1 MMFEKDHIYMAWI
14 TYKKH
19 STNTAFRRQIAKI
32 NAEWVVQSQPIISI
46 LQSELNA
53 FLQANSLNG
62 MQSVSGVVV
71 SKDNETGTGSIY
83 NPKHGVCD
91 YQLTSKTAFNVGSF
105 VHFIPME
112 DLFGCMTALNIFK
125 TSSLAHSV
133 SLLSTKPDIKLSIS
147 NWNYN
152 DQRNVVCAPDWGL
165 TFNFISVSF
174 KDLLDYSQ
182 PLAVVYDKKAKKF
195 TLPDEDDLN
204 LYSSLSLGSQPVN
217 ENKSGPLKKDAETT
231 KVVVPKQNHRQT
243 SQVVS
248 NDNKTSETDAVVVL
262 LRSNNIVLF
271 ALRTD
276 LPAKKFTM
284 AKSRFEVEPYV
295 GDWFRISLPTCEI
308 VRKVNEP
315 VLKTVPI
322 SKELIKLHTRM
333 KVLDDF
339 VEGNELCGHSDHL
352 GPIIDNAKILKK
364 YQLGKTID
372 VWVLSTAEINGAHWR
387 IFSEKSKPQRQSDL
401 RPSCGLNAR
410 QQKTEDLK
418 DISKGAP
425 KTENTSHTP
434 IINQQRAGKKSK
446 SELLEVV
453 AKDDKVSRANNI
465 FSMRTSGIS
474 TAQSSLLSYS
484 LSPGGVITVTPKT
497 LTNGMPC
504 QKVKNTKESAHNSAC
519 NAESNSPSIISDK
532 NKTIKA
538 NAVVTKLT
546 NPCIN
551 RSISKFGENK
561 IPCMGDWFHLTM
573 SSEKDY
579 RNMTGIPLQEPVLK
593 SRIKT
598 KVKITTLPKMA
609 SMNSS
614 ICGYSEDLG
623 PIVDNSDWLRP
634 DQIDKVIDLW
644 VQHCK
649 PRHGSSWC
657 ILNRRLYRLYQ
668 TKQS

>member
-453 AKDDKVSRANNI
+453 AKDDKFELQFVTR
-465 FSMRTSGIS
+465 RGD
-474 TAQSSLLSYS
+474 YS
-484 LSPGGVITVTPKT
+484 HSQNTHKWNAMPK
-497 LTNGMPC
+497 N
-504 QKVKNTKESAHNSAC
+504 
-519 NAESNSPSIISDK
+519 K

-593 SRIKT
+593 SRVSKGKLMIKT